1 MQSFIDKMIFSFF
14 FYLLLAYFVYDRF
27 IRIYMRMHFYR
38 KQGIPYHFNINLPII
53 GSVKSLKDFQKE
65 HNPTNHP
72 IIEWNKH
79 HYFPNDSDT
88 VPPITGLL
96 LGSQLR
102 LMVNRPEIVE
112 EMLITQNKYYDKHPG
127 SATNSDIVVGK
138 SILFAQSDLQWQQ
151 KRKVISSA
159 LYKDRLRGMIETIK
173 DVTIKAIESDWMLH
187 KDQNGVSLEIVN
199 IMQNLFMQV
208 TLSCFFGQSIEVK
221 PTVSQ
226 LVKGEHKEVRLG
238 EAIQNSFEQV
248 MGRPLQPLLIVF
260 RELLPYFITQSDRE
274 LKQNALSL
282 RAFIR
287 NLINERRK
295 LQDGQVQSGN
305 VQYKDLLSILLNDP
319 NFENDDSIVD
329 ECLTFFLAGSM
340 TTAST
345 TANTV
350 CYLIQSNETEK
361 KLRESLKQNFDYFAD
376 SSKTLQDLASEITLE
391 TLDLRN
397 DEYLKYC
404 FNESLRIEPPV
415 PFSSSLCMTE
425 EVTIGGFIFK
435 KGEGFYHNC
444 YQLHHNLDQWGPTHD
459 EYIPERFDPGH
470 VHEYPK
476 RHPMSF
482 LPFSGGKRVC
492 VGKTFAEIAFKIVMP
507 LVMKAFNKDGR
518 IGEFADKEHYTKK
531 PHINGLQLKRSK
543 IIINFNA

>member
-1 MQSFIDKMIFSFF
+1 
-14 FYLLLAYFVYDRF
+14 
-27 IRIYMRMHFYR
+27 MHFYR
-38 KQGIPYHFNINLPII
+38 KQGIPFHYNINLPIV
-53 GSVKSLKDFQKE
+53 GSFKSVKEYQKE
-65 HNPTNHP
+65 YNPTNHP
-72 IIEWNKH
+72 FIGWIKH
-79 HYFPNDSDT
+79 HYFPNEEESK
-88 VPPITGLL
+88 VPPFVGLL
-96 LGSQLR
+96 LGSKLR

-127 SATNSDIVVGK
+127 TAGIIDFVVGK
-138 SILFAQSDLQWQQ
+138 SILFAESDLQWQQ

-173 DVTIKAIESDWMLH
+173 NVAIQAIQQDWLLQ
-187 KDQNGVSLEIVN
+187 KDQNGIQLEIVK
-199 IMQNLFMQV
+199 IMQNLYMQV
-208 TLSCFFGQSIEVK
+208 TLSCFFGHSLEVN
-221 PTVSQ
+221 PIVDQ
-226 LVKGEHKEVRLG
+226 LVQGEHKKMRLG
-238 EAIQNSFEQV
+238 EAMQNTFELA
-248 MGRPLQPLLIVF
+248 MGRAHQPLLIVF
-260 RELLPYFITQSDRE
+260 RELIPFFITRRDRE
-274 LKQNALSL
+274 LKYNAQSM
-282 RAFIR
+282 RTFIR

-295 LQDGQVQSGN
+295 AQESQATGGN
-305 VQYKDLLSILLNDP
+305 VEYKDLLSILLSDP
-319 NFENDDSIVD
+319 NFENDDAIVD

-345 TANTV
+345 TANTI
-350 CYLIQSNETEK
+350 CYLIQNRETER
-361 KLRESLKQNFDYFAD
+361 KLRESLKQNFDNFAD

-391 TLDLRN
+391 TLDLRG

-415 PFSSSLCMTE
+415 PFSSSTCMTE
-425 EVTIGGFIFK
+425 EVTLGGNTLK
-435 KGEGFYHNC
+435 KGEGFFHNC

-459 EYIPERFDPGH
+459 RYIPERFDPAH
-470 VHEYPK
+470 IHEYPK

-518 IGEFADKEHYTKK
+518 IGEFVDKEHCTKK

-543 IIINFNA
+543 IIINFNG